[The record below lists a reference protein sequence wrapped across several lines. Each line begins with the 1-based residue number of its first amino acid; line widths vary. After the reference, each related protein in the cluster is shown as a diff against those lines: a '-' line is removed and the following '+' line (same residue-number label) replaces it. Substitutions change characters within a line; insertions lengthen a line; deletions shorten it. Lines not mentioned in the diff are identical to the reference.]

1 MVNPKNLI
9 NNTINFFNKNKYF
22 MDWVGKIFASFCGVI
37 VAFYFKS
44 PLQEV
49 SQKITILD
57 QKVDKNKE
65 ITDQKFIY
73 NNQIIQETTKRIIY
87 EELNKQHYKGIK

>member
-1 MVNPKNLI
+1 
-9 NNTINFFNKNKYF
+9 
-22 MDWVGKIFASFCGVI
+22 MDWVGKIFALFCGVI

-49 SQKITILD
+49 TQNLTILN

-73 NNQIIQETTKRIIY
+73 NNQIIQETIKRIIH
-87 EELNKQHYKGIK
+87 E